1 MRTNNSYLHQNLCAE
16 KEIPMEYQNKIGKYL
31 IANEGEE
38 LKYLP
43 TRYIHTHKMLSTGLF
58 K

>member
-1 MRTNNSYLHQNLCAE
+1 
-16 KEIPMEYQNKIGKYL
+16 MESQNKIGKYL

-43 TRYIHTHKMLSTGLF
+43 TRYIYTHKMLSTGLF